1 MLPGGTSTN
10 EQFTYWLGAR
20 RPRLTWRTDDSGRLP
35 IVRSMRTK
43 SQTNGKLVIESVAFG
58 VGYTAMLIWVG
69 SALVASFTGGEA
81 NPYWPVIPFLR
92 TDTVG
97 DLAFVV
103 AIVSLVVSRYL
114 QLRRRG
120 AAPAQP
126 VARLAGLV
134 MVQAMAE
141 TAAVLCTAVVI
152 YLSFN
157 AVTHPETLELQLTHL
172 LPGPSE
178 GTARV
183 IVLGICLVAV
193 ATSRYLRAT
202 APGQSQPAAVPQN
215 TEPFPSWLCLAGL
228 QYVNGL
234 GELSGAPGAAA

>member
-1 MLPGGTSTN
+1 
-10 EQFTYWLGAR
+10 
-20 RPRLTWRTDDSGRLP
+20 
-35 IVRSMRTK
+35 VRSVRTK
-43 SQTNGKLVIESVAFG
+43 SQANGKLVIESVAFG
-58 VGYTAMLIWVG
+58 VGYIAMLIWVG

-92 TDTVG
+92 TDTAG
-97 DLAFVV
+97 DLAFAV

-120 AAPAQP
+120 AAAAEPAAEP
-126 VARLAGLV
+126 AARPPGLV

-157 AVTHPETLELQLTHL
+157 AVTHPETLERQLTHL

-183 IVLGICLVAV
+183 VALGICLVAV

-202 APGQSQPAAVPQN
+202 APRQSLPAPVPEN
-215 TEPFPSWLCLAGL
+215 TDAKAD
-228 QYVNGL
+228 VT
-234 GELSGAPGAAA
+234 A

>member
-1 MLPGGTSTN
+1 M
-10 EQFTYWLGAR
+10 
-20 RPRLTWRTDDSGRLP
+20 
-35 IVRSMRTK
+35 RSVHTE
-43 SQTNGKLVIESVAFG
+43 SQPNGKLVIESAAFG
-58 VGYTAMLIWVG
+58 AGYTAMLIWVG
-69 SALVASFTGGEA
+69 SALVAVFTGGEA

-92 TDTVG
+92 TDTAG
-97 DLAFVV
+97 DLAFAV
-103 AIVSLVVSRYL
+103 ALVSLVVSRYL

-120 AAPAQP
+120 AAPARP
-126 VARLAGLV
+126 TARPAGLV

-178 GTARV
+178 GMVRV
-183 IVLGICLVAV
+183 IALGICLGAV

-202 APGQSQPAAVPQN
+202 APRQSQPAPVPEN
-215 TEPFPSWLCLAGL
+215 TATA
-228 QYVNGL
+228 
-234 GELSGAPGAAA
+234 APL

>member
-1 MLPGGTSTN
+1 M
-10 EQFTYWLGAR
+10 
-20 RPRLTWRTDDSGRLP
+20 
-35 IVRSMRTK
+35 RSVRTK
-43 SQTNGKLVIESVAFG
+43 SQANGKLGIESVAFG
-58 VGYTAMLIWVG
+58 AGYTAMLIWVG
-69 SALVASFTGGEA
+69 AALVASFGGGLA

-92 TDTVG
+92 TDTAG

-114 QLRRRG
+114 QLRRRR

-126 VARLAGLV
+126 AARPAGLV

-141 TAAVLCTAVVI
+141 TAAVLGTAVVI

-157 AVTHPETLELQLTHL
+157 AVTHPETLALQLTHL

-178 GTARV
+178 GTVRV
-183 IVLGICLVAV
+183 IALGICLVAV

-202 APGQSQPAAVPQN
+202 APRQSQPARVPEN
-215 TEPFPSWLCLAGL
+215 TDAKTG
-228 QYVNGL
+228 VT
-234 GELSGAPGAAA
+234 A

>member
-1 MLPGGTSTN
+1 M
-10 EQFTYWLGAR
+10 
-20 RPRLTWRTDDSGRLP
+20 
-35 IVRSMRTK
+35 VRSVRTE
-43 SQTNGKLVIESVAFG
+43 SQANGKLVIESVAFG

-69 SALVASFTGGEA
+69 SALVASFSGGEA
-81 NPYWPVIPFLR
+81 NPYWSVIPFLR

-97 DLAFVV
+97 DLAFAV

-120 AAPAQP
+120 VAPAQP
-126 VARLAGLV
+126 AATPTGLL

-157 AVTHPETLELQLTHL
+157 AVTHPESLELQLTHL

-178 GTARV
+178 GTVRV
-183 IVLGICLVAV
+183 IALGICLVAV
-193 ATSRYLRAT
+193 ATSRFLRAT
-202 APGQSQPAAVPQN
+202 VPRQSRPAPVPENTDAKAVLRVTQDERGGV
-215 TEPFPSWLCLAGL
+215 THHEHREPG
-228 QYVNGL
+228 V
-234 GELSGAPGAAA
+234 PGARGVG

>member
-1 MLPGGTSTN
+1 M
-10 EQFTYWLGAR
+10 
-20 RPRLTWRTDDSGRLP
+20 
-35 IVRSMRTK
+35 
-43 SQTNGKLVIESVAFG
+43 AFG

-69 SALVASFTGGEA
+69 SALVASFGGGLA

-92 TDTVG
+92 TDTAG
-97 DLAFVV
+97 DLAFAV

-126 VARLAGLV
+126 AARPARLV
-134 MVQAMAE
+134 MVQAVAE
-141 TAAVLCTAVVI
+141 TAAVLCTAAVI

-157 AVTHPETLELQLTHL
+157 AVTHPETLALQLTHL

-178 GTARV
+178 GTVRV
-183 IVLGICLVAV
+183 IALGICLVAV

-202 APGQSQPAAVPQN
+202 TPRQSQPAPVPEN
-215 TEPFPSWLCLAGL
+215 TRDHPVVPRAGR
-228 QYVNGL
+228 
-234 GELSGAPGAAA
+234 

>member
-1 MLPGGTSTN
+1 M
-10 EQFTYWLGAR
+10 
-20 RPRLTWRTDDSGRLP
+20 
-35 IVRSMRTK
+35 RSVRTK
-43 SQTNGKLVIESVAFG
+43 SQANGKLVIESVAFG
-58 VGYTAMLIWVG
+58 AGYTALLIWVG

-81 NPYWPVIPFLR
+81 NPYWPVIPSLR
-92 TDTVG
+92 TDTAG
-97 DLAFVV
+97 DLAFAV

-126 VARLAGLV
+126 AARPAGLV

-183 IVLGICLVAV
+183 IALGICLVAV

-202 APGQSQPAAVPQN
+202 APRQSQPAPVPEN
-215 TEPFPSWLCLAGL
+215 TEAKAG
-228 QYVNGL
+228 VT
-234 GELSGAPGAAA
+234 A

>member
-1 MLPGGTSTN
+1 MKS
-10 EQFTYWLGAR
+10 
-20 RPRLTWRTDDSGRLP
+20 
-35 IVRSMRTK
+35 VRTK
-43 SQTNGKLVIESVAFG
+43 SQANGKLVIESAAFG
-58 VGYTAMLIWVG
+58 AGYTAMLIWVG

-92 TDTVG
+92 TDTAG

-126 VARLAGLV
+126 AARPAGFV

-157 AVTHPETLELQLTHL
+157 AVTHPETLALQLTHL

-178 GTARV
+178 GTVRV
-183 IVLGICLVAV
+183 ISLGICLVAV

-202 APGQSQPAAVPQN
+202 SPRQSQSAPVPEN
-215 TEPFPSWLCLAGL
+215 TDTKAD
-228 QYVNGL
+228 VT
-234 GELSGAPGAAA
+234 A

>member
-1 MLPGGTSTN
+1 VKS
-10 EQFTYWLGAR
+10 
-20 RPRLTWRTDDSGRLP
+20 
-35 IVRSMRTK
+35 VRTK
-43 SQTNGKLVIESVAFG
+43 SQATGQLVIESVAFG
-58 VGYTAMLIWVG
+58 AGYTAMLIWVG

-81 NPYWPVIPFLR
+81 NPYWPAIPFLR
-92 TDTVG
+92 TDTAG
-97 DLAFVV
+97 DLAFAI

-120 AAPAQP
+120 AGPARP
-126 VARLAGLV
+126 AARPAGLV
-134 MVQAMAE
+134 LVQATAE

-157 AVTHPETLELQLTHL
+157 AVTHPQTLALQLTHL

-183 IVLGICLVAV
+183 IALAICLVAV

-202 APGQSQPAAVPQN
+202 APRQSQPAPVPEN
-215 TEPFPSWLCLAGL
+215 TDAKAD
-228 QYVNGL
+228 VT
-234 GELSGAPGAAA
+234 A